1 MYTIINT
8 YTYTYTHPYSGV
20 MYFSPQFT
28 SRFCSYWW
36 CCSAGADDMGDVG
49 RAVRELGSTHEVL
62 CFYLTLR
69 SLHSWS
75 CHGSMTRSSA
85 FERSQGACTR
95 SSSGSNNT
103 AALVSRTA
111 ALNFEGVVQPV
122 EGNMFVLWLR
132 QVGGFHFCEE
142 SHSITLLHDVIT
154 TAAKWPFASFAS
166 FAFSQE

>member
-1 MYTIINT
+1 
-8 YTYTYTHPYSGV
+8 
-20 MYFSPQFT
+20 
-28 SRFCSYWW
+28 
-36 CCSAGADDMGDVG
+36 
-49 RAVRELGSTHEVL
+49 
-62 CFYLTLR
+62 
-69 SLHSWS
+69 
-75 CHGSMTRSSA
+75 MTRSSA

-103 AALVSRTA
+103 AALIRRTA

-154 TAAKWPFASFAS
+154 TAAK
-166 FAFSQE
+166 